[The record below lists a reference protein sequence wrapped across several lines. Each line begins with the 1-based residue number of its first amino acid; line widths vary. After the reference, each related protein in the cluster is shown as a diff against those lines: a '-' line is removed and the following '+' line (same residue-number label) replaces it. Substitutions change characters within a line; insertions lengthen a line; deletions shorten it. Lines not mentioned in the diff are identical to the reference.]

1 MPLDIAYQPIARYN
15 TGTAWEYP
23 NTLRES
29 LFRHQRITI
38 QAAFRHIKGL
48 FFRTVICL
56 CNLTHTN
63 PTKYERTRRKM
74 RGGGEEQR
82 KEKKRRKEEDDNEER
97 EKEDFTLTSLDNL
110 LLLFLFILPE
120 TFILGVM
127 HSMLRSLVAGDH
139 V

>member
-1 MPLDIAYQPIARYN
+1 
-15 TGTAWEYP
+15 
-23 NTLRES
+23 
-29 LFRHQRITI
+29 
-38 QAAFRHIKGL
+38 
-48 FFRTVICL
+48 
-56 CNLTHTN
+56 
-63 PTKYERTRRKM
+63 M